1 MKAIS
6 VGILLLGVMIS
17 CSGYQGARS
26 DKGLTADVRHGVL
39 FYQENR
45 YAGWPANNGIWNWD
59 NEILVGFVEA
69 DHKTTDGLHTYD
81 QSSARHKYARSTDG
95 GERWKIEDAF
105 EQGQTA
111 WGNDHSI
118 PSDMAEEPKPLV
130 TPMPDFTDPGFV
142 ITFVRHNNN
151 DGPTHFYYSM
161 NRGKEWSGPYSFPD
175 LGTPGIASRTD
186 YIVENE
192 RELSL
197 FLTTAKADK
206 KEGRVAFARTT
217 DGGLTWELVSWIT
230 EEHGGFDIMPSSL
243 RLSETELLTV
253 IRRRMAD
260 RQDLLIAYRS
270 TDNGKSWRPLKNP
283 VNDTGNGGSPPALV
297 KLDDGRLA
305 LGYIYRSV
313 YGSRVCVRFS
323 SDNGESWSDEI
334 VLRSGDGANRD
345 AGYPRMVQ
353 RPDGKLVLIYY
364 WNNANDKDATPYRYI
379 ATTIFDPDHWR

>member
-1 MKAIS
+1 
-6 VGILLLGVMIS
+6 
-17 CSGYQGARS
+17 
-26 DKGLTADVRHGVL
+26 
-39 FYQENR
+39 
-45 YAGWPANNGIWNWD
+45 
-59 NEILVGFVEA
+59 
-69 DHKTTDGLHTYD
+69 
-81 QSSARHKYARSTDG
+81 
-95 GERWKIEDAF
+95 
-105 EQGQTA
+105 
-111 WGNDHSI
+111 
-118 PSDMAEEPKPLV
+118 
-130 TPMPDFTDPGFV
+130 
-142 ITFVRHNNN
+142 
-151 DGPTHFYYSM
+151 
-161 NRGKEWSGPYSFPD
+161 
-175 LGTPGIASRTD
+175 
-186 YIVENE
+186 
-192 RELSL
+192 
-197 FLTTAKADK
+197 
-206 KEGRVAFARTT
+206 
-217 DGGLTWELVSWIT
+217 
-230 EEHGGFDIMPSSL
+230 
-243 RLSETELLTV
+243 
-253 IRRRMAD
+253 MAD